1 MRGAFSRLSTC
12 SPGAPAPRARPWC
25 CSRPW
30 RRAFRSS
37 RRRSAACPMSSRQRK
52 RHSFGRGTRR
62 SSRSRFARS
71 ITAPTSR
78 TAGRPPRAFA
88 LRRRSALL
96 PGWSAIRPST
106 DPWRDAAPSRP
117 RRAGRRTRPLHVPR
131 VSRDPQAPQPVP
143 APGGTGAAAGLA
155 AGQHHGSGLQR
166 GGRHRGHARAH
177 PRGRLSGRSTS
188 DPRGVGRVDRWH
200 ARDRRAVRAV
210 GVASGRDVSVTNLE
224 SPANA
229 GERAYVGY
237 EMWVRDLETAV
248 DGIVGASGC
257 LYAIRANLHMHDVP
271 EALSRDFAAAL
282 TARAHGQRAV
292 SVPAAIC
299 YVPRG
304 ASLHQEYARKVR
316 TITRGLGTLLYK
328 RALLN
333 PLRTGLFA
341 WMLFSHKVCRWLL
354 PWALLLFVAALATLA
369 VTSSWARAALVA
381 AAAVGVLAAAGW
393 RWSERGR
400 IPPPRLV
407 TLAAYLVAGNVAV
420 LHAWLR
426 VVGGRLAPVW
436 EPTRR

>member
-1 MRGAFSRLSTC
+1 M
-12 SPGAPAPRARPWC
+12 
-25 CSRPW
+25 
-30 RRAFRSS
+30 
-37 RRRSAACPMSSRQRK
+37 
-52 RHSFGRGTRR
+52 
-62 SSRSRFARS
+62 
-71 ITAPTSR
+71 
-78 TAGRPPRAFA
+78 
-88 LRRRSALL
+88 LL
-96 PGWSAIRPST
+96 P
-106 DPWRDAAPSRP
+106 
-117 RRAGRRTRPLHVPR
+117 R
-131 VSRDPQAPQPVP
+131 VLV
-143 APGGTGAAAGLA
+143 GLAAGLA
-155 AGQHHGSGLQR
+155 LYTYLGYPAILKLLSLFRRPEEQAPLRDWPRVSIMVPVYNEAAVIAATLERILAVDYPADRRQILVVSDASTDGTHEIVER
-166 GGRHRGHARAH
+166 FAHRGVELLRLPQRRGKTAAENAARRH
-177 PRGRLSGRSTS
+177 LRGEIIVTTDASVRVHRDAVKHLVAAFA
-188 DPRGVGRVDRWH
+188 DP
-200 ARDRRAVRAV
+200 AV